1 MTTAR
6 IITVFV
12 ILLAV
17 FAGCSKDKV
26 KPSADSLLATEII
39 NTINNIEEAYE
50 GKNTIVLQTHLES
63 PLAEGVI
70 NGLVFE
76 KAELTLTTR
85 LIKIK
90 NSKVM
95 VNMNWQGTWWTEQ
108 GKKAENRGAAD
119 FVFHKETIKLISID
133 GDNPFRT
140 PAVR

>member
-1 MTTAR
+1 MTIAR
-6 IITVFV
+6 IITIFV

-26 KPSADSLLATEII
+26 KPSADSMLATEII
-39 NTINNIEEAYE
+39 NAINNIEEAYE
-50 GKNTIVLQTHLES
+50 GQDTIVLQNHLEA
-63 PLAEGVI
+63 PLAESII

-76 KAELTLTTR
+76 KAELTLAAR

-90 NSKVM
+90 DSKIM
-95 VNMNWQGTWWTEQ
+95 VNLNWQGTWWTEQ

>member
-1 MTTAR
+1 MKRAC
-6 IITVFV
+6 IITAFV

-17 FAGCSKDKV
+17 SVGCSKDKV

-39 NTINNIEEAYE
+39 NAINNIEEAYE
-50 GKNTIVLQTHLES
+50 GKNTIVLQNHLET
-63 PLAEGVI
+63 PLAESI
-70 NGLVFE
+70 IKGLVFE
-76 KAELTLTTR
+76 KAELTLSTR

-90 NSKVM
+90 DSMVM
-95 VNMNWQGTWWTEQ
+95 VNLNWQGTWWTEQ

-119 FVFHKETIKLISID
+119 FVFHKETIKLLSVD